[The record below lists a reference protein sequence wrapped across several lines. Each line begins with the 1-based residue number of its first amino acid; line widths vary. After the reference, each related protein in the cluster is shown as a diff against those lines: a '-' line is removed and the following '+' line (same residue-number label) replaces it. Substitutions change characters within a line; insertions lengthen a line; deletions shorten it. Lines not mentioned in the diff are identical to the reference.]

1 MEYWYTTAMLLK
13 KVLLISRPR
22 FWLYL
27 AGPYLIGLAAAAQS
41 TADLTGFWVWSF
53 LLYFLLPANLFV
65 YGINDIYDYETD
77 KLNPKKSH
85 YETLVTPDMQAR
97 LANWI
102 LISNVPFWILAFGF
116 PLRHILAML
125 GFILF
130 GMFYSATPIRA
141 KTKPLL
147 DSVFN
152 ILYLFPGWF
161 SFYLA
166 GGHGF
171 NWHIFL
177 AGTLWVMAMHAF
189 SAIPDIQADTRA
201 GLRTIATYLG
211 LTGTLIF
218 CALCY
223 AGAALL
229 AAPYLHSL
237 ALILG
242 SLYVLMIT
250 IAFLGKTKT
259 WVFQTYTWFPFVNAI
274 LGFSIFVYI
283 ALDKIKVIGY

>member
-1 MEYWYTTAMLLK
+1 MVFK
-13 KVLLISRPR
+13 KVLHISRPR

-27 AGPYLIGLAAAAQS
+27 AGPYLIGLAAAAHS
-41 TADLTGFWVWSF
+41 TTDLTGFWVWCF
-53 LLYFLLPANLFV
+53 LLYFLFPANLFV
-65 YGINDIYDYETD
+65 YGMNDIYDYETD
-77 KLNPKKSH
+77 RLNPKKSH

-102 LISNVPFWILAFGF
+102 LITNVPFWILAFGF

-161 SFYLA
+161 GFYLA

-189 SAIPDIQADTRA
+189 SAIPDIHADSKA
-201 GLRTIATYLG
+201 GLRTIATFLES
-211 LTGTLIF
+211 TGTLIF

-223 AGAALL
+223 IGAAVL
-229 AAPYLHSL
+229 AVPYIHSL

-242 SLYVLMIT
+242 MLYVLMIT
-250 IAFLGKTKT
+250 ATFISKETT
-259 WVFQTYTWFPFVNAI
+259 QVFKVYTWFPAVNTV
-274 LGFSIFVYI
+274 LGFSLFLRLLWRLM
-283 ALDKIKVIGY
+283 AA